1 MLINEELTLLIKSK
15 YPVVFFECIDE
26 EYVLNQLRMLAF
38 ELDMVCYQWSITE
51 GLSRGANQGE
61 YYQTQDPTLALKT
74 ILDFFRGKNEESG
87 LFILKDFQKYLEND
101 VILRLFRDL
110 MNCIRGTKNTII
122 LLGAEYKIPKD
133 IEPETAH
140 IIGGYPEEQEISSL
154 LDPIIQEITI
164 NHPQVKVALNPENI
178 QNIITSLKGLS
189 LQQIKNILYRSALD
203 DNLIS
208 GKDLSNIEKYK
219 KELFDQ
225 QGLLEFYPA
234 ENKDNLANF
243 DNLKKWLAERKDAFA
258 KERDNKPSPV
268 PPPKGVLIM
277 GVQGCGKSLA
287 IKIIA
292 KEFSLPLYRID
303 IARMYSKY
311 VGETEQNLLKALK
324 TAERLA
330 PLCLWIDEIEKGLA
344 TSGGDVDGGVSQRL
358 LGTFLTWMQERK
370 TICFVAA
377 TANNVYRLPPE
388 LLRKGRFDEIFFVEL
403 PDSKTRETL
412 FKIHL
417 KKRGIGPDKFNCK
430 LLAESSPDFNGAEI
444 EQAIISAFYCASKTN
459 KEIETEDIIE
469 QLRSTKPLA
478 VLKQED
484 ISELRQWAEG
494 RTISA

>member
-26 EYVLNQLRMLAF
+26 EYVLSQLRMLAF
-38 ELDMVCYQWSITE
+38 ALDMVYYQWSITD
-51 GLSRGANQGE
+51 GLSRGISQGE
-61 YYQTQDPTLALKT
+61 YYQTKDPTLALKT
-74 ILDFFRGKNEESG
+74 ILDFFREKNEEAG
-87 LFILKDFQKYLEND
+87 LFVLKDFQKYLEND
-101 VILRLFRDL
+101 LILRLFRDL
-110 MNCIRGTKNTII
+110 MNCIRGTKSTII

-140 IIGGYPEEQEISSL
+140 IIGGYPDEQEISSL
-154 LDPIIQEITI
+154 FEPIIQEITL
-164 NHPQVKVALNPENI
+164 NHPQVKVSLSPEDI

-208 GKDLSNIEKYK
+208 GQDLSNIEKYK

-234 ENKDNLANF
+234 ENKNNLANF
-243 DNLKKWLAERKDAFA
+243 DNLKKWLEERKGAFA
-258 KERDNKPSPV
+258 KGQDNRPSSI

-287 IKIIA
+287 VKIIA
-292 KEFSLPLYRID
+292 QEFSLPLYRID
-303 IARMYSKY
+303 IARMYSKF
-311 VGETEQNLLKALK
+311 VGETEQNLLKALM
-324 TAERLA
+324 TAERLS
-330 PLCLWIDEIEKGLA
+330 PLCLWVDEIEKGLA
-344 TSGGDVDGGVSQRL
+344 TSAGDVDGGVSQRL

-370 TICFVAA
+370 TTCFLAA
-377 TANNVYRLPPE
+377 TANNVWRLPPE

-403 PDSKTRETL
+403 PDLKTREIL

-417 KKRGIGPDKFNCK
+417 KKRGIDPDKFNCR
-430 LLAESSPDFNGAEI
+430 LLAESSADFNGAEI
-444 EQAIISAFYCASKTN
+444 EQAIISAFYCASKT
-459 KEIETEDIIE
+459 KKDIETQDILE

-484 ISELRQWAEG
+484 ISELRQWAKE
-494 RTISA
+494 RTIPA